1 MVVVRCQAS
10 DRPITQSDFNSTDSR
25 MPFLQLGRCLLDIT
39 FVYVYQS
46 IVKNYSLGM
55 TQRGKNQMLSDIIT
69 LEEADHIASI
79 MAAAAIIFAA
89 WKWREEKRFEW
100 KLEHAT
106 RIMTA
111 AYRVQQTVQ
120 EIRRAFVSQ
129 YEIEK
134 AENVMREKNF
144 SEAIIQSRRRTVE
157 TFAFLN
163 RLHTAEVEKVHKE
176 LYDCMPAARVIF
188 GNEFGIHLSG
198 LCSIFSSLNA
208 TADSIIR
215 FDDGTIDVDAIDRPL
230 LYPNRMKKLD
240 PTKTEV
246 DGYIKQIEKR
256 CLPVIRKKRGWI

>member
-1 MVVVRCQAS
+1 ML
-10 DRPITQSDFNSTDSR
+10 N
-25 MPFLQLGRCLLDIT
+25 DI
-39 FVYVYQS
+39 
-46 IVKNYSLGM
+46 M
-55 TQRGKNQMLSDIIT
+55 T
-69 LEEADHIASI
+69 LEEADHISSI

-134 AENVMREKNF
+134 AENVMREKNI
-144 SEAIIQSRRRTVE
+144 SEVIIQSRRRTVN

-163 RLHTAEVEKVHKE
+163 RLHTAEVEKSHKE

-188 GNEFGIHLSG
+188 GNEFGIHLSR
-198 LCSIFSSLNA
+198 LCSIFNSLSA

-215 FDDGTIDVDAIDRPL
+215 FDDGIIDVDTIDRPL
-230 LYPNRMKKLD
+230 LYPNKMREQD
-240 PTKTEV
+240 PTKIEV
-246 DGYIKQIEKR
+246 DGYIKQIEKS